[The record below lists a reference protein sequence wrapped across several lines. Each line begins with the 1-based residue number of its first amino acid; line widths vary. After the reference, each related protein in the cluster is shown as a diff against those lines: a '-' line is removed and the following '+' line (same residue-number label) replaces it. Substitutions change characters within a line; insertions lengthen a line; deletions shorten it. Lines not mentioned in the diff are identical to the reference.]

1 MKMTHETERNQYRM
15 TISRLTIDKLGVKLY
30 DQVSAVVAELVA
42 NAYDADAKEVK
53 VEAPMGEMLATLSR
67 GDVSDKGL
75 KIVVSDT
82 GHGMDPQKVN
92 DFFLKVGA
100 ERRNDEERGDRTP
113 KYKRRV
119 MGRKGIG
126 KLAPFGICK
135 TLEVISSGGKK
146 TSGEDE
152 NGNQA
157 DGYKTAHFIMKSN
170 DIIADNDDD
179 YIPDLGKL
187 DGIVRPDPGTKI
199 ILRDFNRRRVP
210 KMKTFARQLSQRFGI
225 RSENWKIILV
235 DSTKKQG
242 ESDCEE
248 EVGNFKIDTMP
259 KTKILFGGPQTESVN
274 ASEKNKFTAKDE
286 DGEDIEL
293 EAGFISSTNEKF
305 YPVKGWVAYAKQSY
319 RDDLMAG
326 IRIYCRGKIAAQ
338 TAVFNRESGFQ
349 GEHSVR
355 SYLVGE
361 LQADWLDE
369 EEDLIQT
376 DRRDI
381 RWSEELGQEF
391 QAWGKKV
398 VDLIGKRSRDP
409 EKRKTW
415 DEFLEISDIENI
427 VQKEFPGKRW
437 EDIRDRAIKLAK
449 MMGERLRPAEVKD
462 RAYVEAL
469 VQYSITLAPHDSI
482 DAALKEAADESTTI
496 ETMVQVLRTARI
508 AELSSYGLIAEKRV
522 RVIERI
528 IETKDKDET
537 LEQTLQ
543 NSIEEAPWLLNPSWS
558 LVAQNQRLSTVKS
571 MFEKDYRKQEGKE
584 INLQSFPDSER
595 RPDFILSAYDFGLHI
610 VEIKRPRHKLTNKEW
625 DRIESYIDA
634 MERFLN
640 CEGNEDFRKLYRE
653 FTVTLICDEISLS
666 GSQSRAFESC
676 KKDGIMEHI
685 TWDSFLHRT
694 KEIHKDFLSEAKRQ
708 KDLETRK

>member
-1 MKMTHETERNQYRM
+1 MTHETEHNKYRM

-100 ERRNDEERGDRTP
+100 ERRNDQERGDRTP

-235 DSTKKQG
+235 DSTKEHG
-242 ESDCEE
+242 ESDREK
-248 EVGNFKIDTMP
+248 EVGKFEIDTMA
-259 KTKILFGGPQTESVN
+259 KTKISFDGPQTESVN

-286 DGEDIEL
+286 DGEDIAL

-305 YPVKGWVAYAKQSY
+305 HPVRGWVAYAKQSY

-361 LQADWLDE
+361 LEADWLDE

-409 EKRKTW
+409 EKKKTW
-415 DEFLEISDIENI
+415 DEFLEVSDIKNI
-427 VQKEFPGKRW
+427 VYKEFPGERW
-437 EDIRDRAIKLAK
+437 EYIRVRAMRLAK

-462 RAYVEAL
+462 RAYVAAL
-469 VQYSITLAPHDSI
+469 VQYSITLAPHNAI
-482 DAALKEAADESTTI
+482 DDALKKAADESTTI
-496 ETMVQVLRTARI
+496 ETMVKVLRTARI

-522 RVIERI
+522 KVINRI
-528 IETKDKDET
+528 MEKKDDDET
-537 LEQTLQ
+537 LEHALQ
-543 NSIEEAPWLLNPSWS
+543 KSIEEAPWLLNPSWS
-558 LVAQNQRLSTVKS
+558 PVTQNRSLSTFRSK
-571 MFEKDYRKQEGKE
+571 FEKEHKE
-584 INLQSFPDSER
+584 RTGQDISLAMSTESKK
-595 RPDFILSAYDFGLHI
+595 RPDFILSGYDFDLQI
-610 VEIKRPRHKLTNKEW
+610 VEIKRPNHKLTNKEW
-625 DRIESYIDA
+625 DRIQSYIDT
-634 MERFLN
+634 MQDILGRK
-640 CEGNEDFRKLYRE
+640 GNEEFRKYYKK
-653 FTVTLICDEISLS
+653 FAVTLICDEIGLS
-666 GSQSRAFESC
+666 GSQSEAFDSH
-676 KKDGIMEHI
+676 KRKDALEHI
-685 TWDSFLHRT
+685 TWAVFLDRT
-694 KEIHKDFLSEAKRQ
+694 ERVHKDFLEEAERQ
-708 KDLETRK
+708 KKFEIER